1 MERRDTSRYKTF
13 TRRTILLGGSQV
25 ALLSA
30 LVGRLYYLQVIESD
44 QYAVLSDDNRISL
57 RLIAPRRGRIVDR
70 YGTELASNR
79 QNYRVLLVPEQTGNV
94 QRTIAKLAELIPLD
108 DNQRQRILREIDR
121 RRKFVPVTIA
131 DNLNWD
137 DFARVNL
144 QSPDLPGVQLDVG
157 QTRDYPYGEHLAHV
171 VGYVAAVSE
180 QDVDDSDD
188 PLLDLPGFRIGKSG
202 LEKVNE
208 DTLRGK
214 AGDSRVEVNA
224 VGRVIRELARQD
236 GQPGDDLVLTIDA
249 ELQKFTAERLAQ
261 ELSLEQQVREKA
273 KQSDT
278 GVPPNE
284 ASASAVVLDVLT
296 GEVFAMVSLPSFDPN
311 AFNVGVTPDYWKQL
325 NGDNLHPLNN
335 KVISGTYAPGS
346 TFKLMV
352 AAAGLTSGAI
362 TADHHVGCAG
372 QMTLG
377 NATFHCWKKGGHGN
391 IGILKAIQQSCD
403 VFFYDVAR
411 RTGID
416 AIAATANQFSLGR
429 PTGIDLPNERGG
441 LIPTQAWKKA
451 TYHES
456 WAPGD
461 TVVAGIGQGY
471 VAATPMQLA
480 TMAAR
485 LANGGHE
492 VKPHLVRTAGIMRE
506 GATSIA
512 ATVDGL
518 PKLDVPPQV
527 VQLVQTG
534 MNMVV
539 NEPGGTGGAARIKEP
554 GFTLAGKTGTA
565 QARHIAK
572 RERDKGELKQNQIPW
587 EERDNGLFVCFAP
600 VGNPRY
606 AACIVIEHAGTS
618 AFAAAAAHDIMLKC
632 QQLDPA
638 RRAERERVADAA
650 TQKVG
655 G

>member
-1 MERRDTSRYKTF
+1 MERRDTSRFKTF
-13 TRRTILLGGSQV
+13 SRRSVLLGGSQV

-30 LVGRLYYLQVIESD
+30 LVGRLYYLQVVESD
-44 QYAVLSDDNRISL
+44 QYAVLADDNRISL
-57 RLIAPRRGRIVDR
+57 RLLAPRRGRILDR
-70 YGTELASNR
+70 YGVELASNR
-79 QNYRVLLVPEQTGNV
+79 QNYRVVLVPEQAGNV
-94 QRTIAKLAELIPLD
+94 QRTLAKLAELVPLD
-108 DNQRQRILREIDR
+108 DYQRQRILREVER
-121 RRKFVPVTIA
+121 RRKFVPVTIS
-131 DNLNWD
+131 DNLSWD

-144 QSPDLPGVQLDVG
+144 QSPYLPGVQLDVG
-157 QTRDYPYGEHLAHV
+157 ETRDYPYGETLAHV
-171 VGYVAAVSE
+171 VGYVSAVSE

-188 PLLDLPGFRIGKSG
+188 PLLALPGFRVGKSG
-202 LEKVNE
+202 LEKVYE
-208 DTLRGK
+208 DQVRGK

-224 VGRVIRELARQD
+224 VGRVIRELARQE
-236 GQPGDDLVLTIDA
+236 GEPGNDLVLTIDA
-249 ELQKFTAERLAQ
+249 ELQKFTADRLNR
-261 ELSLEQQVREKA
+261 ELAVEQAAREKA
-273 KQSDT
+273 HEKLVGELPAES
-278 GVPPNE
+278 
-284 ASASAVVLDVLT
+284 SAAAVVLDVLT
-296 GEVFAMVSLPSFDPN
+296 GEVFAMVSVPAFDPN
-311 AFNVGVTPDYWKQL
+311 AFNVGVTAEYWKKL
-325 NGDNLHPLNN
+325 NGNSLHPLNN

-352 AAAGLTSGAI
+352 ATAGLASGAI

-377 NATFHCWKKGGHGN
+377 NATFHCWKKGGHGS
-391 IGILKAIQQSCD
+391 IGLLKAIQQSCD

-416 AIAATANQFSLGR
+416 AIAAIANQFGLGK

-480 TMAAR
+480 VMAAR
-485 LANGGHE
+485 IANGGHS
-492 VKPHLVRTAGIMRE
+492 VTPRLVRESGTMRE
-506 GATSIA
+506 GAASIA

-527 VQLVQTG
+527 VQLVQNG
-534 MNMVV
+534 MYMVV
-539 NEPGGTGGAARIKEP
+539 NEQGGTGGAARIKDP
-554 GFTLAGKTGTA
+554 GFIVAGKTGTA
-565 QARHIAK
+565 QAKHIAK
-572 RERDKGELKQNQIPW
+572 HERDKGELKWNTVPW

-606 AACIVIEHAGTS
+606 ACCVVIEHAGTS
-618 AFAAAAAHDIMLKC
+618 GFAAGAAHDIMLKV

-638 RRAERERVADAA
+638 RRVNRDQVAG
-650 TQKVG
+650 TQSPNG
-655 G
+655 GS

>member
-1 MERRDTSRYKTF
+1 MERRDTTRYKTF
-13 TRRTILLGGSQV
+13 TRRSILLGGGQL
-25 ALLSA
+25 ALLA
-30 LVGRLYYLQVIESD
+30 TLVGRLYYLQVVESD
-44 QYAVLSDDNRISL
+44 EYAVLSDDNRISL
-57 RLIAPRRGRIVDR
+57 RLIAPRRGRILDR

-79 QNYRVLLVPEQTGNV
+79 QNYRVLLVPEQAENV
-94 QRTIAKLAELIPLD
+94 QRTLAKLAELIPID
-108 DNQRQRILREIDR
+108 DGQRQRILKEIER
-121 RRKFVPVTIA
+121 RRKFVPVSIA
-131 DNLNWD
+131 ENLSWE

-144 QSPDLPGVQLDVG
+144 QSPYLPGVQLDVG
-157 QTRDYPYGEHLAHV
+157 ETRDYPFGEELAHV

-214 AGDSRVEVNA
+214 AGDSRVEVNS

-236 GQPGDDLVLTIDA
+236 GVPGDDLVLTIDV

-261 ELSLEQQVREKA
+261 ELSIEQQVREKA
-273 KQSDT
+273 HETAT
-278 GVPPNE
+278 GDLPKE
-284 ASASAVVLDVLT
+284 SSAAAVVLDVLT
-296 GEVFAMVSLPSFDPN
+296 GEVFAMVSVPSFDPN
-311 AFNVGVTPDYWKQL
+311 AFNVGVTPEYWRQL
-325 NGDNLHPLNN
+325 SGDKLHPLTN

-352 AAAGLTSGAI
+352 ATAGLSSGAI
-362 TADHHVGCAG
+362 TPDHHVSCSG

-391 IGILKAIQQSCD
+391 IGLLRAIQQSCD

-416 AIAATANQFSLGR
+416 AIAAVANQFSLGK
-429 PTGIDLPNERGG
+429 PTGVDLPNERGG

-485 LANGGHE
+485 LANGGRQ
-492 VKPHLVRTAGIMRE
+492 VTPHLVRKSGIMRE
-506 GATSIA
+506 GAASINAEAASLTS
-512 ATVDGL
+512 L
-518 PKLDVPPQV
+518 NVPLSV
-527 VQLVQTG
+527 VQLVQSG
-534 MNMVV
+534 MNMAA
-539 NEPGGTGGAARIKEP
+539 NEVGGTAFNARIKEP
-554 GFTLAGKTGTA
+554 GFAMAGKTGTA

-572 RERDKGELKQNQIPW
+572 HERDKGEVKQNAIPW
-587 EERDNGLFVCFAP
+587 DERDNGLFVCFAP

-606 AACIVIEHAGTS
+606 AACVVIEHAGYS
-618 AFAAAAAHDIMLKC
+618 SFAAAAAHDIMLKC

-638 RRAERERVADAA
+638 RRAEREQVAEASTPKA
-650 TQKVG
+650 G